1 MNLFYTAVT
10 LVIAMA
16 AGYLLGSVNWS
27 IILTKL
33 FRRKDIRDM
42 GSGNAGMTN
51 VLRTVGKGPAALTFV
66 GDFLK
71 GIVSALI
78 AWFLVWCC
86 GVWLTG
92 EYSPEIACVARCLA
106 GSACVVGHIYPAFY
120 QLRGGKGVATA
131 AAVILMT
138 DWKVFLAAILTFGL
152 VFLAKKIVSLA
163 SVACAG
169 LYPVYT
175 LISVLVFGFMGN
187 HSLGYLLFAVLQS
200 GFVGGLVLYKHK
212 ANIGRLL
219 RGEEK
224 PITTNKSKS

>member
-1 MNLFYTAVT
+1 MNIFYMAVT

-16 AGYLLGSVNWS
+16 IGYLLGSINWS
-27 IILTKL
+27 IIFTNL

-51 VLRTVGKGPAALTFV
+51 VLRTVGKGPAALTFL

-71 GIVSALI
+71 GVAAALI
-78 AWFLVWCC
+78 AWLLMWCC
-86 GVWLTG
+86 CTWLTG
-92 EYSPEIACVARCLA
+92 EYSPEMAGVARCLA

-131 AAVILMT
+131 AAVILAT
-138 DWKVFLAAILTFGL
+138 DWRVFVVSILTFGL
-152 VFLAKKIVSLA
+152 VFLAKKIISLA
-163 SVACAG
+163 SVTCAAM
-169 LYPVYT
+169 YPVYT
-175 LISVLVFGFMGN
+175 LISVLIFGFVG
-187 HSLGYLLFAVLQS
+187 SRSIGYLLFAVLQS

-212 ANIGRLL
+212 ANIGRLM

-224 PITTNKSKS
+224 PITAKKSKN